1 MLEQI
6 NNFLKRIFSNEET
19 IVFSFLIISILV
31 FASLFG
37 SVLSVFIISAVTAY
51 LLVGL
56 QKNIQKYN
64 LSEFQA
70 LLITYMLFLI
80 TGILILVILIPILS
94 QQLQS
99 VSYTHLT
106 LPTICSV

>member
-31 FASLFG
+31 FASFFG

-80 TGILILVILIPILS
+80 TGILILV
-94 QQLQS
+94 
-99 VSYTHLT
+99 Y
-106 LPTICSV
+106 

>member
-94 QQLQS
+94 QQLQLFIQD
-99 VSYTHLT
+99 VK
-106 LPTICSV
+106 

>member
-31 FASLFG
+31 FASFFG

-64 LSEFQA
+64 LSEF
-70 LLITYMLFLI
+70 
-80 TGILILVILIPILS
+80 
-94 QQLQS
+94 
-99 VSYTHLT
+99 
-106 LPTICSV
+106 